1 MRISWFSNSVETV
14 TSAYRPIT
22 CKSRNSTTSLCPS
35 IMLGMIRWRMVS
47 GIQVVTEIGNLSI
60 EVIGNE
66 VPDSTGLR
74 FPCGRLS

>member
-1 MRISWFSNSVETV
+1 VSVSYVGNDTV
-14 TSAYRPIT
+14 ANGR
-22 CKSRNSTTSLCPS
+22 L
-35 IMLGMIRWRMVS
+35 S